1 MQTVGSDDAG
11 FSVQFDELAKRLRVV
26 GWGFWDVEVA
36 GAFDRVVLEA
46 CRGRPPGFELS
57 IDMREL
63 KPMRDEG
70 QAAFSKVV
78 RMSEALGVSQTTVIT
93 TSHLTK
99 LQLLR
104 IVREVGPAAKAKFM

>member
-26 GWGFWDVEVA
+26 GWGFWDVGVA
-36 GAFDRVVLEA
+36 GAFDRVVLDA

-70 QAAFSKVV
+70 QAAFANVV

-104 IVREVGPAAKAKFM
+104 IVREAGTAAKAKFM